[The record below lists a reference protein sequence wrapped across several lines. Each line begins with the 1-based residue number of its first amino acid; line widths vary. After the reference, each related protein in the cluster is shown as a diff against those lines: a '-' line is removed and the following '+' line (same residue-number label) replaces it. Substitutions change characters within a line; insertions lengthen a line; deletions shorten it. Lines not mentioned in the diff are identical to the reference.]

1 MTYAVTNGPVGMQ
14 AIAETSSTQKH
25 NLGSIVKAY
34 DPSYGEG
41 EFIYLQGV
49 ASTIVGSVVNYS
61 TTDWTTTLQV
71 AGTNLPR
78 PVAVAMSANLA
89 DGYGWYQISGV
100 AVVAKTASSMD
111 ANIAVG
117 VSSTAGKIGATST
130 GNEIQGCLTTGATAT
145 AAATTTSVII
155 NRPHMMGRTAD

>member
-1 MTYAVTNGPVGMQ
+1 MTYRV
-14 AIAETSSTQKH
+14 H
-25 NLGSIVKAY
+25 NLIGAQPIADTSTTQQHALGTVVRATS
-34 DPSYGEG
+34 PTYGEA
-41 EFIYLQGV
+41 EFIYLKGV

-61 TTDWTTTLQV
+61 TTSWTTALQV

-78 PVAVAMSANLA
+78 PVAVAMSANVA
-89 DGYGWYQISGV
+89 DQYGWYQISGV

-111 ANIAVG
+111 ADIAVG
-117 VSSTAGKIGATST
+117 LSGTAGKIGATTT
-130 GNEIQGCLTTGATAT
+130 GNEIAGCLTTGATAT

>member
-1 MTYAVTNGPVGMQ
+1 MTYRV
-14 AIAETSSTQKH
+14 H
-25 NLGSIVKAY
+25 NLIGAQPIADTSTTQQHPLGTIVRATS
-34 DPSYGEG
+34 PIYGEG
-41 EFIYLQGV
+41 EFIYLKGV

-61 TTDWTTTLQV
+61 TTSWTSTLQV

-78 PVAVAMSANLA
+78 PVAVAMSANVA
-89 DGYGWYQISGV
+89 DQYGWYQISGV

-117 VSSTAGKIGATST
+117 VSGTAGKIGATST
-130 GNEIQGCLTTGATAT
+130 GNEIVGCLTTGATAT